1 MRVMSDRHDYFIV
14 LEYAPRAARQ
24 AEIRQEGIVE
34 SQGIGHEVCLSIIEV
49 VSWAIDQYRHL

>member
-1 MRVMSDRHDYFIV
+1 MSDRHDYFIV

-24 AEIRQEGIVE
+24 AEIRLEGIVE